1 MFLLIQFAHRG
12 FLLGDSKSVNWG
24 FDTDNDRLVML
35 DLGGVE
41 YKPRFKNR
49 QIRGYMEH
57 AVFSFE
63 RSPNT
68 MKHWAMAW
76 FDEKTEAAGDRL
88 PSLDAASE
96 IANGLPM
103 QAEWQSSPA
112 KIAASMD
119 ALDEDFAN
127 YDNLPSVAQACTVLV
142 DHILAGIHGL
152 RFSLRICLCS
162 LIC

>member
-1 MFLLIQFAHRG
+1 MSLQQCIYVRWRCIT
-12 FLLGDSKSVNWG
+12 LGKVAQDV
-24 FDTDNDRLVML
+24 TR
-35 DLGGVE
+35 
-41 YKPRFKNR
+41 
-49 QIRGYMEH
+49 
-57 AVFSFE
+57 
-63 RSPNT
+63 
-68 MKHWAMAW
+68 
-76 FDEKTEAAGDRL
+76 FDERTEAAGDRL

-103 QAEWQSSPA
+103 QAAWQSSPA

-127 YDNLPSVAQACTVLV
+127 YDDLPSVAQACTVLV

-162 LIC
+162 QNANAMTTEL